1 VQVPGYELG
10 DVLGRGGF
18 ASVYRAVQVSVGRE
32 VAVKIDNRVLAE
44 ERDRRRFLRE
54 VTAAGRLS
62 GHPHVVGVYDAG
74 TLDDGRPYLVME
86 LCPGGSLDA
95 AVRRTGPLPVASV
108 RDIGIGI
115 ADALAAAHAGGV
127 LHRDIKPANILVNA
141 YGLVGLADFGL
152 ASLLAGDG
160 EQSATREALTP
171 AYAAPEVFDLAEPT
185 PAADIYSLC
194 ATLYTLL
201 NGRPPRYP
209 ADGSRPS
216 IPMVMAMHGRPLPD
230 LPIGAEFMS
239 VLRWGL
245 HRDPAQRWPTAAHL
259 RDALAAIP
267 AASLSTQPIA
277 APATAPSPVGPLA
290 PRPSSAPHPLT
301 SPDSSTWSPSSGG
314 ASPPLEPP
322 MRQAGTRGRRVP
334 VLVGAGAG
342 VLALA
347 AAGWGLHL
355 GTGTSG
361 SLVGAVSGS
370 VAGSA
375 GSGTGGRGVG
385 GSGGGGSDDGAR
397 SGTGAA
403 LASGSTAGSAAGSAG
418 SATGPTGTATR
429 PTRAPTGAG
438 RRSGGPPINVVTGPG
453 VSTGR
458 NVQIGSSSPVPVGA
472 LGAIG
477 DVNADGAAVLRAVA
491 VVRKALGQTPRF
503 INLAGES
510 PGLAPA
516 SATLAIA
523 AYVRNPTD
531 SRAVERY
538 DVVQTGAIG
547 HAKWEG
553 SQCLPSGQT
562 VVTAAILDACSFTA
576 DQLPLGRWQQ
586 VIADVIAA
594 AKVPGGKVTSWAANY
609 STSDKQVKIGFA
621 VEDGNGSHVGVL
633 TDSAGRVLA
642 AG

>member
-1 VQVPGYELG
+1 MPGYELG
-10 DVLGRGGF
+10 EVLGRGGF
-18 ASVYRAVQVSVGRE
+18 ASVYRAVQVRVGRE
-32 VAVKIDNRVLAE
+32 VAVKVDNRVLAD

-95 AVRRTGPLPVASV
+95 AIRAGGPLPVASV
-108 RDIGIGI
+108 RDIGVGI
-115 ADALAAAHAGGV
+115 ADALAAAHASDV
-127 LHRDIKPANILVNA
+127 LHRDIKPANILVKP

-185 PAADIYSLC
+185 PAGDIYSLC

-209 ADGSRPS
+209 SDGSRPS
-216 IPMVMAMHGRPLPD
+216 IPMVMAMHARPVPD
-230 LPIGAEFMS
+230 LPVGDEFMS

-267 AASLSTQPIA
+267 ASSLSTQPISAPPILPPPA
-277 APATAPSPVGPLA
+277 AGSLVAKAFPTGSIASPTVSTDRLAFRAPVG
-290 PRPSSAPHPLT
+290 
-301 SPDSSTWSPSSGG
+301 
-314 ASPPLEPP
+314 PLEPP
-322 MRQAGTRGRRVP
+322 MRPADTRGRRVP
-334 VLVGAGAG
+334 VLAGVGAG

-355 GTGTSG
+355 GTGG
-361 SLVGAVSGS
+361 PAALVGAVSGS

-375 GSGTGGRGVG
+375 GTGAAVPGG
-385 GSGGGGSDDGAR
+385 GSGSGSDDGLR
-397 SGTGAA
+397 SGAGAA
-403 LASGSTAGSAAGSAG
+403 AASGSTAGSVAGTAG
-418 SATGPTGTATR
+418 SATGPAGPTGTVAG
-429 PTRAPTGAG
+429 PTRAPTGSG
-438 RRSGGPPINVVTGPG
+438 RPSGGPPINVVTGHG

-477 DVNADGAAVLRAVA
+477 DVNKDGAAVLRAVA
-491 VVRKALGQTPRF
+491 VVRQAVGQTPRF

-510 PGLAPA
+510 PGSAPA

-531 SRAVERY
+531 SRAVDRY
-538 DVVQTGAIG
+538 DVVQTGGIFQQ
-547 HAKWEG
+547 KWEG